1 MKPGDHGSTYGGNPM
16 AGQACRTVFKIIEEE
31 KLLDHVQEIS
41 KYLHEQLDKLV
52 AKYDF
57 IKEKRGL
64 GLMIG
69 LEFDHPVKP
78 YIQKMLDKGLI
89 MVTAGTNVIRMLP
102 PFIINKDDVD
112 KMINILTETI
122 DEINA

>member
-1 MKPGDHGSTYGGNPM
+1 
-16 AGQACRTVFKIIEEE
+16 
-31 KLLDHVQEIS
+31 
-41 KYLHEQLDKLV
+41 
-52 AKYDF
+52 
-57 IKEKRGL
+57 
-64 GLMIG
+64 MIG